1 MNTSTTQALRIAVIH
16 QGRIIE
22 DRTLP
27 AGKKARVSVGADP
40 EATFCV
46 PMSESSSHTTVFEVT
61 KAGPMLVGDLAL
73 EGRCEA
79 GGAERP
85 LREQPRGV
93 PLARGAKGRVKLGDV
108 TVLFQLVTPP
118 PAPPPPELPRGSR
131 GVIAQLDR
139 SFVTILA
146 IVFAAHFAGAGYVMA
161 QPAPVEPELTLADL
175 QKDRFAAVL
184 MPLPKQAPVLPTKPV
199 DAPRKPTETAKP
211 TTPEKVAAAE
221 PAKPSNRPSAQV
233 MKERLSRLG
242 MLAVIGAKG
251 DGEGLVGD
259 LLKDASSV
267 GSVTEAMRNAEGFQ
281 VASAA
286 DALRAD
292 RKGDGAGGAVT
303 VGPIGTD
310 GAREVGLV
318 ERGDVAIT
326 GRVREE
332 PVSIETSDIPSDAL
346 AKWMRSR
353 RGAIQSCYE
362 RVLKRNHLLSG
373 RLVVKFSI
381 TPRGRVAELDL
392 SEGTLQDPEVAS
404 CIASLA
410 KNWVLPFTPEDEVAV
425 AFPFVFTP
433 ST

>member
-1 MNTSTTQALRIAVIH
+1 
-16 QGRIIE
+16 
-22 DRTLP
+22 
-27 AGKKARVSVGADP
+27 
-40 EATFCV
+40 
-46 PMSESSSHTTVFEVT
+46 
-61 KAGPMLVGDLAL
+61 
-73 EGRCEA
+73 
-79 GGAERP
+79 
-85 LREQPRGV
+85 
-93 PLARGAKGRVKLGDV
+93 
-108 TVLFQLVTPP
+108 
-118 PAPPPPELPRGSR
+118 
-131 GVIAQLDR
+131 
-139 SFVTILA
+139 
-146 IVFAAHFAGAGYVMA
+146 
-161 QPAPVEPELTLADL
+161 
-175 QKDRFAAVL
+175 
-184 MPLPKQAPVLPTKPV
+184 
-199 DAPRKPTETAKP
+199 
-211 TTPEKVAAAE
+211 
-221 PAKPSNRPSAQV
+221 
-233 MKERLSRLG
+233 
-242 MLAVIGAKG
+242 
-251 DGEGLVGD
+251 
-259 LLKDASSV
+259 V
-267 GSVTEAMRNAEGFQ
+267 GSVTEAMRNADGFQ

-310 GAREVGLV
+310 GARQVGLV
-318 ERGDVAIT
+318 ERGDVAII

-332 PVSIETSDIPSDAL
+332 PVSIETSDLPSDAL

-410 KNWVLPFTPEDEVAV
+410 KNWVLPFTPDDEVAV